1 MYHLIGPLENIVVA
15 RRSQTSSFNSLFS
28 PLSRFLYLAPRA
40 VALQA
45 HDLRVIASRRHRRI
59 VVCRR
64 LDTLGSAYSL
74 LGAVSADK
82 NDTQSFL
89 SRLPNELR
97 SSVYNLNPRRKPR
110 IHNQKEKPTR
120 LGWLSFLCCASLI
133 DAATG
138 KSIKSRAFGC

>member
-1 MYHLIGPLENIVVA
+1 MFNIFFSWLYLFYSPFGV
-15 RRSQTSSFNSLFS
+15 RRWDLKSSLQKKIQTDSLF
-28 PLSRFLYLAPRA
+28 
-40 VALQA
+40 
-45 HDLRVIASRRHRRI
+45 RHRRI

-64 LDTLGSAYSL
+64 LDASFTLGSADSL
-74 LGAVSADK
+74 LPAISADK
-82 NDTQSFL
+82 NDYQSFL

-110 IHNQKEKPTR
+110 IHNQKGKPTR